1 MTAPKEGAADR
12 TAAPEGGA
20 ADWTAAPEGG
30 AADWTEERGTS
41 DEGSRRVPA
50 PRRRK
55 ASRALAGT
63 GVLAG
68 LALRRDRIFLAIWL
82 YALVGSVAATA
93 YSFRGLYV
101 TAEQRASLAA
111 SIQNNPSFLALSGPV
126 YGDSLGA
133 LIIWKAGL
141 FIAVGAGLLGIFT
154 VIRHTRAD
162 EEAGRLELVGA
173 TVVGRFAALAAALT
187 VTVGAC
193 LLAGLLIA
201 VVQMLFGQPAAGS
214 LAFGA
219 ATAMAGCMF
228 AGVAAVSAQ
237 LTESARTARGMAIS
251 VLGVAYLLRAVG
263 DPAPALRWL
272 SWLSPLG
279 WIERVQPYAG
289 PRWWLLLVCAAVTVA
304 LAAVATVL
312 AGRRDLGAGLVPA
325 RPGRADAAGWLRSP
339 LTLAWR
345 LQRTGL
351 AGWLLGF
358 AASAVVLGAAAKGIG
373 TTLNSSPQA
382 RSDILRMGGHS
393 GLVDAYL
400 AIEFSLLSVGA
411 AAFGV
416 AAALRLRSD
425 EAEGRAEAVLA
436 APVSRMRW
444 AAAEVVLAMGGIG
457 LLMAVAGVCSGLGYG
472 ARTGSIG
479 TEVGR
484 QFGAALA
491 QVPAAWVLAALAV
504 ALFGLAPRVT
514 VPAAWTVLAAV
525 ALLDLLGRSLGLSQ
539 WLLDLAPFSYVPKL
553 PGGAFTA
560 TPLIWL
566 TVLAGG
572 LTVAGLAAFRH
583 RDLT

>member
-1 MTAPKEGAADR
+1 MSAVAAGQQR
-12 TAAPEGGA
+12 VSRGGS
-20 ADWTAAPEGG
+20 PL
-30 AADWTEERGTS
+30 
-41 DEGSRRVPA
+41 
-50 PRRRK
+50 
-55 ASRALAGT
+55 LAGT
-63 GVLAG
+63 GTLAK

-82 YALVGSVAATA
+82 YALVGSVAATT
-93 YSFRGLYV
+93 YSYRGLYQ
-101 TAEQRASLAA
+101 TAAERASLAA

-141 FIAVGAGLLGIFT
+141 FIAVCAGLLGIFA

-173 TVVGRFAALAAALT
+173 TAVGRLGALVAALT

-193 LLAGLLIA
+193 LVIGLLIA
-201 VVQMLFGQPAAGS
+201 VVQIAFRQPAAGS

-219 ATAMAGCMF
+219 ATALVGCMF
-228 AGVAAVSAQ
+228 AGVGAVTAQ

-251 VLGVAYLLRAVG
+251 VLGLTYLLRAVG
-263 DPAPALRWL
+263 DPAPALRRL
-272 SWLSPLG
+272 SWVSPLG

-304 LAAVATVL
+304 LVAAAAVL
-312 AGRRDLGAGLVPA
+312 ASRRDLGAGLVPA
-325 RPGRADAAGWLRSP
+325 RPGRADAARWLRSP

-351 AGWLLGF
+351 AGWALGV
-358 AASAVVLGAAAKGIG
+358 ALSAVVLGAAAKGIG
-373 TTLNSSPQA
+373 ATLNSSPQA
-382 RSDILRMGGHS
+382 RSDILRMGGHA
-393 GLVDAYL
+393 GLVNAYL
-400 AIEFSLLSVGA
+400 AIEFSLLSVMA

-416 AAALRLRSD
+416 ATVLRLQSD
-425 EAEGRAEAVLA
+425 EAEGRAEAMLA
-436 APVSRMRW
+436 GSVSRVRW
-444 AAAEVVLAMGGIG
+444 VAAEVVWAMGGIA
-457 LLMAVAGVCSGLGYG
+457 LLMAVAGLCSGLGYG
-472 ARTGSIG
+472 ARTGSVG
-479 TEVGR
+479 AEVGR

-491 QVPAAWVLAALAV
+491 QVPAAWVMAGVAV
-504 ALFGLAPRVT
+504 ALFGLLPRVT
-514 VPAAWTVLAAV
+514 VPAAWTVLAV
-525 ALLDLLGRSLGLSQ
+525 IALLDLLGRSLGLSQ
-539 WLLDLAPFSYVPKL
+539 WLLDLTPFTHVPKL

-572 LTVAGLAAFRH
+572 LTAAGLAAFRR